1 MVSSRL
7 HWPSLV
13 LNTPGPLEDEE
24 LAVLVVEKLEELVL
38 DEPDNR
44 SSEANC
50 DSVSDSI
57 CDSSCDSTVGSD
69 PLPIFATLLQFHFR
83 SLCAD
88 AHGNTLVY
96 IYIYTCIHMCI
107 YIYREMCV
115 STIYTY
121 IYVLCIYLYYIHTYA
136 YYV

>member
-13 LNTPGPLEDEE
+13 LNAPGPLEDEE

-38 DEPDNR
+38 DEPGNR

-50 DSVSDSI
+50 DSVYDSI
-57 CDSSCDSTVGSD
+57 CDSSCDSTVRPN
-69 PLPIFATLLQFHFR
+69 PLTIVATSLQFHLA

-96 IYIYTCIHMCI
+96 IYIYI
-107 YIYREMCV
+107 YILEFACALRAQRRKVE
-115 STIYTY
+115 
-121 IYVLCIYLYYIHTYA
+121 LE
-136 YYV
+136 

>member
-13 LNTPGPLEDEE
+13 LNAPGPLEDEE

-38 DEPDNR
+38 DEPGQPLFCALR
-44 SSEANC
+44 AKLEANC
-50 DSVSDSI
+50 DSVYDSI

-96 IYIYTCIHMCI
+96 IYIYSP
-107 YIYREMCV
+107 RF
-115 STIYTY
+115 
-121 IYVLCIYLYYIHTYA
+121 
-136 YYV
+136 